1 MDDPE
6 VWRWIWLVTAL
17 LFAVGEMTTAGSFFL
32 LPFAVGAATASV
44 LAFADIGLTG
54 QWIAFVGV
62 SIGVFAALR
71 PIARRLDRGEP
82 TAGIGSKRL
91 IGESAI
97 VIEEIPGGHDLGMVR
112 VHREEWRAEAV
123 DGSPVPTGTTV
134 NVLEQRGTRL
144 VVSAAGSGT
153 LPSTPPS
160 APPTK
165 EA

>member
-6 VWRWIWLVTAL
+6 VWRWIWLVAAF
-17 LFAVGEMTTAGSFFL
+17 LFAVGEMASAGSFFL
-32 LPFAVGAATASV
+32 LPFAVGAGTASV
-44 LAFADIGLTG
+44 LAFAEVGLTG

-62 SIGVFAALR
+62 SIGIFAALR
-71 PIARRLDRGEP
+71 PLARRLDRGEP

-123 DGSPVPTGTTV
+123 DGAPVPAGVTV
-134 NVLEQRGTRL
+134 SVLEQRGTRL
-144 VVSAAGSGT
+144 VVSTGPTDT
-153 LPSTPPS
+153 LPPFPPV